1 MVSDVSAVTQR
12 GELQGFGGWGGRDG
26 SRRGL
31 KISAGGATLCPLE
44 SARNIAK
51 NGQG

>member
-1 MVSDVSAVTQR
+1 MYLPLHSGVSYKGLEV
-12 GELQGFGGWGGRDG
+12 GGGRDG